1 LEEERNTLL
10 QEKEQ
15 LMKHRNELEVLLER
29 TAVTGDYG
37 RMDTEVLPF
46 R

>member
-15 LMKHRNELEVLLER
+15 LMKQRNELMVLLER
-29 TAVTGDYG
+29 TAVTGDYSA
-37 RMDTEVLPF
+37 MDTEVLPF

>member
-1 LEEERNTLL
+1 LEGERNTLL

-15 LMKHRNELEVLLER
+15 LMKQRNELEVLLER
-29 TAVTGDYG
+29 MALTGDYSP
-37 RMDTEVLPF
+37 MDTEVLPF

>member
-15 LMKHRNELEVLLER
+15 LMKQRSELEVLLER
-29 TAVTGDYG
+29 TAVTGDYND
-37 RMDTEVLPF
+37 MDTEVLPF

>member
-15 LMKHRNELEVLLER
+15 LMKQRNELAELLER
-29 TAVTGDYG
+29 MAVTGDYSA
-37 RMDTEVLPF
+37 MDTEVLPF

>member
-1 LEEERNTLL
+1 LEEERNSLL

-15 LMKHRNELEVLLER
+15 LMKQRNELEVLLER
-29 TAVTGDYG
+29 TAVTGEYNA
-37 RMDTEVLPF
+37 MDTEVLSF